1 MSNQN
6 PLDKK
11 ADEPHIVKTFVD
23 RGFLTPS
30 DPLGKILDLAADG
43 IISVDDEERILLV
56 NQSAERIFG
65 YTPRELVGQPLDLL
79 LPSRPVALHRK
90 RMEAAVMPGG
100 LELPRNE
107 RCEIPA
113 RHKNGR
119 EFTVETSISTVGING
134 GRMFTVVMRDVT
146 QRLADEQRVQRSLR
160 EQGALLKEIH
170 HRVKNNLQVV
180 SSLLGLQ
187 SRSAD
192 DEHIRKML
200 KDSQDRIHSMALLHE
215 VLYQSNTFSRV
226 NLPDYIWQ
234 IASHLFSTYGIGGD
248 RIRLLT
254 NLEAI
259 DLNLEA
265 AVPCGLIINELISN
279 ALKYAFPDGR
289 QGEVRIELAARPG
302 GMARLVVADNGV
314 GLHHVD
320 WATARSLGM
329 RLVRTLAEQ
338 IGAEVEVKS
347 AAGTE
352 IQLIF
357 LAAA

>member
-6 PLDKK
+6 PLDEKGH
-11 ADEPHIVKTFVD
+11 ESHIVKTFVD
-23 RGFLTPS
+23 RGFMTPS
-30 DPLGKILDLAADG
+30 DPLGKILDLAYDG
-43 IISVDDEERILLV
+43 VVSVDNEERILLF
-56 NQSAERIFG
+56 NQSAQRIFG
-65 YTPRELVGQPLDLL
+65 YTPQELMGRSLDLL
-79 LPSRPVALHRK
+79 LPSRPVALHREH
-90 RMEAAVMPGG
+90 MEAAAIPGA
-100 LELPRNE
+100 LAIPREE

-119 EFTVETSISTVGING
+119 DFIVEASISTVGING
-134 GRMFTVVMRDVT
+134 GRMYTVILRDVT
-146 QRLADEQRVQRSLR
+146 QHLAAEEKIQQALR
-160 EQGALLKEIH
+160 EQGALLREIH

-187 SRSAD
+187 SRAAD
-192 DEHIRKML
+192 DDQIRKML

-234 IASHLFSTYGIGGD
+234 IASHLFTSHGIGGD

-254 NLEAI
+254 NLEPI

-265 AVPCGLIINELISN
+265 AVPCGLILNELVSN

-289 QGEVRIELAARPG
+289 KGEVRIELAARPG
-302 GMARLVVADNGV
+302 GMARLVVADNGI

-347 AAGTE
+347 TEGTE

-357 LAAA
+357 SAAA